1 MKSIIVLIVVPAFCY
16 LLLLALL
23 YIFQRNL
30 LFYPVPPVDGIS
42 REAIHFTNQ
51 GLSLRGWVL
60 NKGQSRALVYYGG
73 NAEDITANIPFF
85 DDLFE
90 HHTVYLINYRGYG
103 KSQGSPSEEGLFSD
117 AIAIY
122 DQLGHQHTSVSLMGR
137 SLGSGVAVYLA
148 SKREVNRLYLLTPYD
163 SIAEVA
169 QAHYPYFPASYL
181 IRDRFESTAYAARL
195 KASVLIIAA
204 EFDRVIP
211 VKHAENLRDR
221 LTASEVSYQ
230 LITGAGH
237 NNVTD
242 FSQYRETVRAFV
254 NKVK

>member
-1 MKSIIVLIVVPAFCY
+1 MKSIIALIVVLALFY
-16 LLLLALL
+16 LLLMAVL

-51 GLSLRGWVL
+51 GISLRGWVL
-60 NKGQSRALVYYGG
+60 NKGQSRALIYYGG
-73 NAEDITANIPFF
+73 NAEDITANIPLF
-85 DDLFE
+85 DDLFK

-117 AIAIY
+117 AVAIY
-122 DQLGHQHTSVSLMGR
+122 DQLGQRHSSVSLMGR

-148 SKREVNRLYLLTPYD
+148 SKREIDRLYLLTPYD

-169 QAHYPYFPASYL
+169 QTHYPYFPTSYL
-181 IRDRFESTAYAARL
+181 IRDRFESTAYAANL
-195 KASVLIIAA
+195 NALVLIIAA
-204 EFDRVIP
+204 EFDRVVP

-221 LTASEVSYQ
+221 LTAAEVSFH
-230 LITGAGH
+230 LIAGASH

-242 FSQYRETVRAFV
+242 FLQYRELVTAFV
-254 NKVK
+254 NRVK